1 MVFSKSG
8 CAHSLECK
16 GLFDA
21 IAQPYVA
28 FELDQRSDGE
38 AIEAALLS
46 LTQVQLPSSRPS
58 PSPSPS
64 PNRTLSPSPR
74 PDQSS
79 HSTLHA
85 PCIRRSLTLYSLTLP
100 SLTALTNHHRSQGRP
115 MPNVFVRGQLLGGSA
130 ELQEAAA
137 TSLLYELLEESV
149 LPPKGCVVP
158 TRGMGPK

>member
-46 LTQVQLPSSRPS
+46 LTQVQLPSSLALAQ
-58 PSPSPS
+58 PSPS
-64 PNRTLSPSPR
+64 PNRTLSPKPR
-74 PDQSS
+74 PNHSS
-79 HSTLHA
+79 HSALHA
-85 PCIRRSLTLYSLTLP
+85 PSTRRSLTLYSPLTLP
-100 SLTALTNHHRSQGRP
+100 
-115 MPNVFVRGQLLGGSA
+115 
-130 ELQEAAA
+130 
-137 TSLLYELLEESV
+137 
-149 LPPKGCVVP
+149 
-158 TRGMGPK
+158 